1 MIRKRLILPIVW
13 VLTLTMLLVTGCG
26 AAKKEQLMNASAD
39 SSKKKDELILAI
51 GYEPEDGLDPTTG
64 WGRYGSP
71 LFQSTILKRDKDL
84 KIVNDLATGYEVS
97 PDGLTWTVTLRNDV
111 KFSDGHPLTA
121 EDVVYT
127 YQTAAKSGSV
137 LDVTVMKSVEALD
150 DHTVKFTLN
159 HPQSTFVSILVSTG
173 IVPKHAHGA
182 DYSKKPIGSGP
193 FQLVQWDVGQQMIV
207 EANPEYYGPKSA
219 FKKLTFLFLKEDAA
233 YAAAKAGEV
242 DMAFVL
248 PSVAKQQIPGM
259 HLVIA
264 NSVDNRGILFP
275 YVKAGGKTKEG
286 VPIGNDVTADIAI
299 RKAINIAI
307 DRKKLVDGIFE
318 GFGTPAYSVADGMP
332 WYNPETIVADGDLKQ
347 AKQILSEAGWEDVNG
362 DGIRE
367 KGSLKAQFTLIY
379 QADDSSRQ
387 SLAIAVSDMIRPLG
401 INVKVEGKSWDDIAK
416 MMHSN
421 AVLFGWGSYDPLEMY
436 NLYSSKTVG
445 LGWYNTGFYSNPVV
459 DDYMEKALQ
468 ATTEEEALGY
478 WKKAQWDGTTGFSA
492 KGDAPWA
499 WLVNRQHL
507 YLVRDGL
514 EIGQPKIQPHG
525 HGWPIT
531 DNIVEWF
538 WKE

>member
-1 MIRKRLILPIVW
+1 MLGKWYAKPIAAIMAM
-13 VLTLTMLLVTGCG
+13 VLLLAAGCAPDKNQGTG
-26 AAKKEQLMNASAD
+26 AEAE
-39 SSKKKDELILAI
+39 KKKDELILAI
-51 GYEPEDGLDPTTG
+51 GYEPEDGFDPTTG

-71 LFQSTILKRDKDL
+71 LFQSTLLKRGKDL

-97 PDGLTWTVTLRNDV
+97 DDGLVWTVKLRSDV
-111 KFSDGHPLTA
+111 KFSDGQPLTA
-121 EDVVYT
+121 DDVAYT
-127 YQTAAKSGSV
+127 YDTASKSGSV
-137 LDVTVMKSVEALD
+137 IDLTVLKSVEAVD
-150 DHTVKFTLN
+150 PFTVKFTLV
-159 HPQSTFVSILVSTG
+159 HPQSTFVNILVATG
-173 IVPKHAHGA
+173 IVPKHAHGE
-182 DYSKKPIGSGP
+182 DYAKKPIGSGP
-193 FQLVQWDVGQQMIV
+193 YKLVQWDAGQQLIV

-248 PSVAKQQIPGM
+248 PNAAKQQVPGM
-259 HLVIA
+259 HLVTV

-275 YVKAGGKTKEG
+275 VVKAGGATKDG
-286 VPIGNDVTADIAI
+286 APVGNDVTADIAI

-307 DRKKLVDGIFE
+307 DRKKLVEGIFD

-332 WYNPETIVADGDLKQ
+332 WWNPDTVIEDADFDQAGKILAAADWKDADGDG
-347 AKQILSEAGWEDVNG
+347 IL
-362 DGIRE
+362 E
-367 KGSLKAQFTLIY
+367 KGSLKAEFTLVY
-379 QADDSSRQ
+379 QADDQSRQ
-387 SLAIAVSDMIRPLG
+387 SLAIAAADMIRPLG
-401 INVKVEGKSWDDIAK
+401 INIKVVGGSWDDIAR

-436 NLYSSKTVG
+436 NLYSSKTAG
-445 LGWYNTGFYSNPVV
+445 IGWYNTGFYANPAV
-459 DDYMEKALQ
+459 DEYMEKALK

-478 WKKAQWDGTTGFSA
+478 WKKAQWDGKTGFSA

-514 EIGQPKIQPHG
+514 DIGQPKIQPHG

-531 DNIVEWF
+531 DNIVEWS
-538 WKE
+538 WKK

>member
-1 MIRKRLILPIVW
+1 MFKKSLKQPIVW
-13 VLTLTMLLVTGCG
+13 ALILIMLLVTGCG

-39 SSKKKDELILAI
+39 TSKKKNELILAI
-51 GYEPEDGLDPTTG
+51 GYEPEEGLDPTTG

-97 PDGLTWTVTLRNDV
+97 QDGLTWTVHLRNDV
-111 KFSDGHPLTA
+111 KFSDSHPLTA

-127 YQTAAKSGSV
+127 YETAGKSGSV
-137 LDVTVMKSVEALD
+137 LDVTVMKSIEALD
-150 DHTVKFTLN
+150 DYTVKFTLN

-182 DYSKKPIGSGP
+182 DYSKNPIGSGP
-193 FQLVQWDVGQQMIV
+193 FKLVQWDVGQQMIV

-219 FKKLTFLFLKEDAA
+219 FKKLTFLFLQEDAA

-248 PSVAKQQIPGM
+248 PNVAKQQIPGM

-275 YVKAGGKTKEG
+275 FVKPGEKTKDG
-286 VPIGNDVTADIAI
+286 IPIGNDVTADIAI
-299 RKAINIAI
+299 RKAINNAI

-332 WYNPETIVADGDLKQ
+332 WYNPETVVQDGDLKQ
-347 AKQILSEAGWEDVNG
+347 AKQILSDAGWEDVNG

-379 QADDSSRQ
+379 QADDASRQ

-401 INVKVEGKSWDDIAK
+401 IHVKVEGKSWDDIAK

-436 NLYSSKTVG
+436 NLYSSKTAG

-459 DDYMEKALQ
+459 DEYMEKALQ
-468 ATTEEEALGY
+468 ATSEEEAIGY

-531 DNIVEWF
+531 DNIVEWH
-538 WKE
+538 WKN

>member
-1 MIRKRLILPIVW
+1 MFKKSLKQPIVW
-13 VLTLTMLLVTGCG
+13 ALILIMLLVTGCG

-39 SSKKKDELILAI
+39 TSKKKNELILAI
-51 GYEPEDGLDPTTG
+51 GYEPEEGLDPTTG

-71 LFQSTILKRDKDL
+71 LFQSTILKRDKEL

-97 PDGLTWTVTLRNDV
+97 QDGLTWTVHLRDDV

-127 YQTAAKSGSV
+127 YETAAKSGSV

-150 DHTVKFTLN
+150 DYTVKFTLN

-182 DYSKKPIGSGP
+182 DYSKNPIGSGP
-193 FQLVQWDVGQQMIV
+193 FKLVQWDVGQQMIV
-207 EANPEYYGPKSA
+207 EANSEYYGPKSA
-219 FKKLTFLFLKEDAA
+219 FKKLTFLFLQEDAA

-248 PSVAKQQIPGM
+248 PNVAKQQIPGM

-275 YVKAGGKTKEG
+275 FVKAGEKTKDG
-286 VPIGNDVTADIAI
+286 IPIGNDVTADIAI

-332 WYNPETIVADGDLKQ
+332 WYNPETVVQDGDLKQ
-347 AKQILSEAGWEDVNG
+347 AKQILSDAGWEDVNG

-379 QADDSSRQ
+379 QADDASRQ

-401 INVKVEGKSWDDIAK
+401 IHVKVEGKSWDDIAK

-436 NLYSSKTVG
+436 NLYSSKTAG
-445 LGWYNTGFYSNPVV
+445 LGWYNTSFYSNPVV
-459 DDYMEKALQ
+459 DEYMEKALQ
-468 ATTEEEALGY
+468 ATSEEEALGY

-531 DNIVEWF
+531 DNIVEWH
-538 WKE
+538 WKN

>member
-1 MIRKRLILPIVW
+1 MFKKSLKQPIVW
-13 VLTLTMLLVTGCG
+13 ALILIMLLVTGCG

-39 SSKKKDELILAI
+39 TSKKKNELILAI
-51 GYEPEDGLDPTTG
+51 GYEPEEGLDPTTG

-71 LFQSTILKRDKDL
+71 LFQSTILKRDKEL

-97 PDGLTWTVTLRNDV
+97 QDGLTWTVHLRNDV

-127 YQTAAKSGSV
+127 YETAAKSGSV

-150 DHTVKFTLN
+150 DYTVKFTLN

-182 DYSKKPIGSGP
+182 DYSKNPIGSGP
-193 FQLVQWDVGQQMIV
+193 FKLVQWDVGQQMIV

-219 FKKLTFLFLKEDAA
+219 FKKLTFLFLQEDAA

-248 PSVAKQQIPGM
+248 PNVAKQQIPGM

-275 YVKAGGKTKEG
+275 FVKAGEKTKDG
-286 VPIGNDVTADIAI
+286 IPIGNDVTADIAI

-332 WYNPETIVADGDLKQ
+332 WYNPETVVQDGDLKQ
-347 AKQILSEAGWEDVNG
+347 AKQILSDAGWEDVNG

-379 QADDSSRQ
+379 QADDASRQ

-401 INVKVEGKSWDDIAK
+401 IHVKVEGKSWDDIAK

-436 NLYSSKTVG
+436 NLYSSKTAG
-445 LGWYNTGFYSNPVV
+445 LGWYNTSFYSNPVV
-459 DDYMEKALQ
+459 DEYMEKALK
-468 ATTEEEALGY
+468 ATSEEEALGY

-531 DNIVEWF
+531 DNIVEWH
-538 WKE
+538 WKN